1 MRIEPIHYH
10 PYTLRPKARLNARVG
25 ARCLEGA
32 LIRWQGGHAALQPWP
47 EFGHLPLA
55 RQLALWRAGDTTP
68 LIERAKA
75 CCRIDAAARR
85 DGRSLFQA
93 LKLPA
98 SHEYAPGAGRTVKI
112 KCGSDIA
119 AEADRIR
126 DLSAAKLRLDF
137 NASLTPDSFRQF
149 AGRLD
154 ALTKARIDFIE
165 DPFCGSPDEW
175 KAIQAETPIDLASDW
190 SDVVTARVH
199 ILKPTLQALRDY
211 PGRIIFTSS
220 MDHPLGQYFAAWEA
234 ASYYREH
241 PEKAELCGL
250 LSHRLFVPDAFIER
264 VIAVGD
270 RLVSPG
276 GTGLGFDDLLARIP
290 WKPLE

>member
-10 PYTLRPKARLNARVG
+10 PYTLRPKTRLNVRVG
-25 ARCLEGA
+25 DRCLEGA

-75 CCRIDAAARR
+75 CCRIDATARR
-85 DGRSLFQA
+85 DGRSLFHD
-93 LKLPA
+93 LDLPA
-98 SHEYAPGAGRTVKI
+98 SHNYTPGVGRTVKV
-112 KCGSDIA
+112 KCGPDIA

-126 DLSAAKLRLDF
+126 GLAAAKLRLDF

-154 ALTKARIDFIE
+154 DLTTARIDFIE
-165 DPFCGSPDEW
+165 DPFCGTPDDW
-175 KAIQAETPIDLASDW
+175 TAIQTETSIDLASDW
-190 SDVVTARVH
+190 SGVATARVQ
-199 ILKPTLQALRDY
+199 ILKPTIQAPYDH
-211 PGRIIFTSS
+211 PGRIIFTSN
-220 MDHPLGQYFAAWEA
+220 MDHPIGQYFAAWETA
-234 ASYYREH
+234 IYYREH
-241 PEKAELCGL
+241 PEKTELCGL
-250 LSHRLFVPDAFIER
+250 LSHRLFVPDAFIDR
-264 VIAVGD
+264 VIEAGD
-270 RLVSPG
+270 RLLSPG